1 MYLLLSLLPGTVVA
15 ANFTDGTNELQWLR
29 QKVEELEE
37 KVRALENAQKAAAQ
51 TKGAGQNITRAPA
64 ISNSPASDAFKSKP
78 NAELTIGTEGF
89 SLASADRSFAFQL
102 KGVLQADSRTFF
114 NDGGIRGNDGFL
126 IRRARPIFQGTVFR
140 DFDFIFVPDFGGNA
154 GPQIFDAY
162 LNYRFRPEL
171 QLRIGKFKP
180 PVGLEQLQ
188 ADPDTFFNERALASD
203 LVPNRDVGAQFH
215 GEFFGGAIAYA
226 AGIFNGVGDSRI
238 SSNVDFEDNK
248 AFAGRL
254 FFRPF
259 NNVAGSPLQGFGFGL
274 GSSYEAMQGTNVAG
288 LPSTVGGLL
297 PGYATDGQQ
306 QFFAYNPA
314 TNALVVATGEHWR
327 LDPQAYYFIGPFG
340 VMGEYVISEQQVSR
354 VGAAPA
360 ATARL
365 EHTGWQIS
373 GSWMLTG
380 EAAPYG
386 HVVPRTP
393 FDLQEGGWGAFQLV
407 ARYAELH
414 IDEAT
419 FPLFS
424 NPNASAH
431 LATAWSVG
439 LNWYLN
445 RNVLIK
451 ADYSH
456 TDFHGGGAGLLAPG
470 IVTRKDENVLF
481 TRMQLA
487 F

>member
-1 MYLLLSLLPGTVVA
+1 LLATADDSP
-15 ANFTDGTNELQWLR
+15 ANTNELQWLR
-29 QKVEELEE
+29 KKVEELEQ
-37 KVRALENAQKAAAQ
+37 KVRALEDANKASAQ
-51 TKGAGQNITRAPA
+51 TNQPEHIVTTQV
-64 ISNSPASDAFKSKP
+64 ISNAPTIESPKNKP
-78 NAELTIGTEGF
+78 LPELSIGPDGF
-89 SLASADRSFAFQL
+89 SLTSADRDFALQL
-102 KGVLQADSRTFF
+102 KGVLQIDSHTFF

-126 IRRARPIFQGTVFR
+126 IRRARPILQGTVFR
-140 DFDFIFVPDFGGNA
+140 DFDFVFVPDFGGSS

-188 ADPDTFFNERALASD
+188 ADPDTWFNERALPSD

-215 GEFFGGAIAYA
+215 GEFFGGAIAWA

-238 SSNVDFEDNK
+238 SSNVDFDDNK

-259 NNVAGSPLQGFGFGL
+259 INVDGSSLQGFGFGL
-274 GSSYEAMQGTNVAG
+274 GGSYEAMQGTNAAG
-288 LPSTVGGLL
+288 LPATTGGTL
-297 PGYATDGQQ
+297 PGYTTDGLQ

-314 TNALVVATGEHWR
+314 SNALVVATGEHWR
-327 LDPQAYYFIGPFG
+327 LDPQGYYFIGPFG
-340 VMGEYVISEQQVSR
+340 LMGEYVISDQQVSR
-354 VGAAPA
+354 AAVAPA

-365 EHTGWQIS
+365 ENTAWQVS
-373 GSWMLTG
+373 GSWLLTG
-380 EAAPYG
+380 EAATYG
-386 HVVPRTP
+386 HVIPRTP
-393 FDLQEGGWGAFQLV
+393 FDLRNGGWGAFQLV

-414 IDEAT
+414 IDEAA

-424 NPNASAH
+424 NPSSSAH
-431 LATAWSVG
+431 SAIAWAVG

-451 ADYSH
+451 LDFSH
-456 TDFHGGGAGLLAPG
+456 TTFHGGGAGTVPPG